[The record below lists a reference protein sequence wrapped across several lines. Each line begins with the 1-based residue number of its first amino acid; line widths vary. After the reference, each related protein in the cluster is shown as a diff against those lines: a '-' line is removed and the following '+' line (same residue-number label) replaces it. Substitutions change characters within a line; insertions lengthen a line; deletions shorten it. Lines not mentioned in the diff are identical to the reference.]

1 MISFLLCLAL
11 LIAGY
16 FIYGRMA
23 ERLFGPDDRLTPVRL
38 HPDGVDYIAMPRW
51 RIFMI
56 QLDRKSVV

>member
-38 HPDGVDYIAMPRW
+38 HPDGEITSPCRGGA
-51 RIFMI
+51 
-56 QLDRKSVV
+56 SS